1 MKKKHAV
8 VGFML
13 LFLCSLFFIDVNI
26 LGEIKEDIDL
36 KNEIIETVEKSDEID
51 INQITNFEWDKM
63 YIFTPYSNPKDIL
76 RADRISTRNSLYI
89 SIEYK

>member
-8 VGFML
+8 VGLML

-36 KNEIIETVEKSDEID
+36 KNEIIETVEKSDEIVL
-51 INQITNFEWDKM
+51 IK
-63 YIFTPYSNPKDIL
+63 
-76 RADRISTRNSLYI
+76 
-89 SIEYK
+89 